1 MRVQSR
7 QLETIRTGG
16 VFFIHRGTYS
26 HYPVAAAAGLAAVG
40 IMEEEDLVD
49 AVGEIRKRFIM
60 TPGVQ

>member
-1 MRVQSR
+1 VRVQSR

-49 AVGEIRKRFIM
+49 AVGETRKRFIM